1 MQSVGAGCSWIAKK
15 KIVHL
20 GLKMQNVLIAKTWD
34 AEGTVKY
41 QPKIADYG
49 LAQRRSAW
57 AMDDAD

>member
-15 KIVHL
+15 KIVHC
-20 GLKMQNVLIAKTWD
+20 GLKMQNILIAKTWD

-49 LAQRRSAW
+49 LAQRRSTGSTE
-57 AMDDAD
+57 D